1 MKQFLEYI
9 VPNLVNHPEDVVIS
23 EEEKDGMVVLTI
35 KAHPDDIGR
44 VIGKSGKIIKSLRQI
59 VKVLAIKQGVRA
71 NIEVADSQNQPIMAE
86 GATDSGNDDM
96 DVDVSGDNDDDILVP
111 EADEVMPETEVEET
125 SDEETPVEET
135 PAEEVNDESDD
146 K

>member
-71 NIEVADSQNQPIMAE
+71 NIEVADSQNQPIM
-86 GATDSGNDDM
+86 SGESQSEMSDDM
-96 DVDVSGDNDDDILVP
+96 DVDVANDDDDDDDILVP
-111 EADEVMPETEVEET
+111 DADEVEAVEEEAAPEAT
-125 SDEETPVEET
+125 PMEE
-135 PAEEVNDESDD
+135 ANDESSDN
-146 K
+146 

>member
-23 EEEKDGMVVLTI
+23 EEDKDGMVVLTI

-71 NIEVADSQNQPIMAE
+71 NIEVADSQNQPIMGGE
-86 GATDSGNDDM
+86 TDGNMSDDM
-96 DVDVSGDNDDDILVP
+96 DVDVSKDEVVDAQETEEPAAPVEQSADDD
-111 EADEVMPETEVEET
+111 
-125 SDEETPVEET
+125 
-135 PAEEVNDESDD
+135 

>member
-71 NIEVADSQNQPIMAE
+71 NIEVADSQNQPIMSE
-86 GATDSGNDDM
+86 GATEEASDDM
-96 DVDVSGDNDDDILVP
+96 DVDVSADDNDDDLLVP
-111 EADEVMPETEVEET
+111 EASDALPEDTQ
-125 SDEETPVEET
+125 
-135 PAEEVNDESDD
+135 EEVQEEVVDESAD